1 MKYSKFYFSIFAL
14 FVLFNDELFYGFL
27 TLANIPLESGLK
39 SIEAVIIA
47 GIAYL
52 LLGWELFT
60 SQLSR
65 RNFHQLLAL
74 FGLLALYFLT
84 GLLYPH
90 TAIYDNYWAHFLV
103 YGALCIPACYV
114 GMKLARG
121 NYSKQ
126 FLTLLPYFVIV
137 VSSVVGYIVVF
148 SSRQGVILGRDEDSV
163 FNYQIASYYLS
174 YCFSYCVFY
183 VFLNK
188 EKGKS
193 IIHNWIIG
201 SILLF
206 LVFYCALGSI
216 MGGGRG
222 AFVYLFVIT
231 IFLMFQIFSRGKG
244 GMRIFNLL
252 LLVGAVVTMTLLAN
266 RLNVFNTVGAER
278 VIDTLTT
285 DEYRV
290 KYWRDALNVFGESPL
305 WGHGVGSIWW
315 TVGFYS
321 HNIVTDLLAETGI
334 IGAGIVLFIIV
345 SCFVSGI
352 KRSRHYSLDLFMLIM
367 FAGVMTEVSFSGY
380 WISSPKI
387 FLMFGYVFG
396 MSKAERLGYC

>member
-1 MKYSKFYFSIFAL
+1 
-14 FVLFNDELFYGFL
+14 
-27 TLANIPLESGLK
+27 
-39 SIEAVIIA
+39 
-47 GIAYL
+47 
-52 LLGWELFT
+52 
-60 SQLSR
+60 
-65 RNFHQLLAL
+65 
-74 FGLLALYFLT
+74 
-84 GLLYPH
+84 
-90 TAIYDNYWAHFLV
+90 
-103 YGALCIPACYV
+103 
-114 GMKLARG
+114 
-121 NYSKQ
+121 
-126 FLTLLPYFVIV
+126 
-137 VSSVVGYIVVF
+137 
-148 SSRQGVILGRDEDSV
+148 
-163 FNYQIASYYLS
+163 
-174 YCFSYCVFY
+174 
-183 VFLNK
+183 
-188 EKGKS
+188 
-193 IIHNWIIG
+193 
-201 SILLF
+201 
-206 LVFYCALGSI
+206 
-216 MGGGRG
+216 
-222 AFVYLFVIT
+222 
-231 IFLMFQIFSRGKG
+231 
-244 GMRIFNLL
+244 
-252 LLVGAVVTMTLLAN
+252 MTLLAN